1 MTNFFVDQLFGGFLL
16 AAFPIAIFAGLI
28 SFLSPCVLP
37 LVPGYLSFAAGYS
50 KAKGRV
56 FLGSILF
63 VLGFSVLFISYGV
76 LFGGIG
82 SQISTH
88 EELIT
93 RILGVITIFLG
104 LIFMGRFPMAPTFSP
119 KISTNGGLIG
129 APVLGFLFGIGWTPC
144 IGPAL
149 ATVQTLAFQ
158 ESSAARGAILSFGYC
173 IGLGAPFIA
182 SGLYLDKSERLRKF
196 LTKRGDLITKIGGTL
211 LILIGIAQV
220 LGIWTDL
227 MASLRSLMTDFAPV
241 I

>member
-1 MTNFFVDQLFGGFLL
+1 MIDFFVDQLLSGFLL
-16 AAFPIAIFAGLI
+16 VAFPIAILAGVI

-63 VLGFSVLFISYGV
+63 VLGFSVLFISYGA

-82 SQISTH
+82 ARISTND
-88 EELIT
+88 EAIT
-93 RILGVITIFLG
+93 RVLGVITILLG
-104 LIFMGRFPMAPTFSP
+104 LIFMGSFPMMRTFSP

-129 APVLGFLFGIGWTPC
+129 APLLGFLFGIGWTPC

-182 SGLYLDKSERLRKF
+182 SGLYLDKSERLRKY
-196 LTKRGDLITKIGGTL
+196 LTKRGDLISKIGGVL

-220 LGIWTDL
+220 LGLWTDL
-227 MASLRSLMTDFAPV
+227 MISMRSLISDFAPV

>member
-1 MTNFFVDQLFGGFLL
+1 MIDFFVDQLFSGFLL
-16 AAFPIAIFAGLI
+16 VAFPIAILAGLI

-50 KAKGRV
+50 KAMGRV

-63 VLGFSVLFISYGV
+63 VLGFSVLFISYGA

-82 SQISTH
+82 SRIATND
-88 EELIT
+88 ETIT
-93 RILGVITIFLG
+93 RILGVITVLLG
-104 LIFMGRFPMAPTFSP
+104 LIFMGSFPMMRTFSP
-119 KISTNGGLIG
+119 KIATNGGLIG
-129 APVLGFLFGIGWTPC
+129 APLLGFLFGIGWTPC

-182 SGLYLDKSERLRKF
+182 SGLYLDKSERLRKY
-196 LTKRGDLITKIGGTL
+196 LTKRGDLITKIGGAL
-211 LILIGIAQV
+211 LILIGIAQI
-220 LGIWTDL
+220 LGLWTEL
-227 MASLRSLMTDFAPV
+227 MISLRSLITDFAPV